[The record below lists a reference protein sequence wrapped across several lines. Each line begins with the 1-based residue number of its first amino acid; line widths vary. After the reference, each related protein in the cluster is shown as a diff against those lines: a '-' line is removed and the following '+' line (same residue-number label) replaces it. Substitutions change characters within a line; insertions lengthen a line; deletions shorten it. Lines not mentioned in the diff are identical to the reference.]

1 MNGYSLL
8 YVRKISILQV
18 KVNSV
23 ISYRQ
28 IPYIFYVLFYMYV
41 VFTHIYSPNNGKYI
55 ALSKIINI
63 P

>member
-23 ISYRQ
+23 INYRQ
-28 IPYIFYVLFYMYV
+28 IPYIFYVLFYTYV
-41 VFTHIYSPNNGKYI
+41 VFTHIYSPNNGKY
-55 ALSKIINI
+55 LSTTEH
-63 P
+63 